1 MTWRT
6 RLWYILILV
15 VLVAGAMFPPF
26 WLLLLLATIVDKQE
40 ETKRNNNEAFKQAN
54 SHISDDYD
62 VAMFRAGKKD
72 YMDGPIWD
80 KKRKA
85 RLKLDHYTCQSCG
98 ATDVP
103 LHVHHTGGYADI
115 PNESLTW
122 LVSVC
127 EDCHKLQ
134 HEHYGY
140 PSTMKDYNEWNAPL
154 I

>member
-1 MTWRT
+1 MTWKT
-6 RLWYILILV
+6 RLRYILILV
-15 VLVAGAMFPPF
+15 VLVAGVMFPPF

-40 ETKRNNNEAFKQAN
+40 ETKRNNKEAFKRAN
-54 SHISDDYD
+54 AHVSDDYD
-62 VAMFRAGKKD
+62 VAMFRAAKKD
-72 YMDGPIWD
+72 YMDGPIWS

-98 ATDVP
+98 ATDVL

-122 LVSVC
+122 LVSLC
-127 EDCHKLQ
+127 EGCHKKQ

-140 PSTMKDYNEWNAPL
+140 PSTMKGYNEWNAPL